1 MASLIMPFYQIALKP
16 TYILFLP
23 VTRIE
28 EFYKE
33 LSKHH
38 NVLIELKSID
48 LANPNDSDVFIQIEE
63 K

>member
-1 MASLIMPFYQIALKP
+1 MPFYQITLKP

-23 VTRIE
+23 VNKIE

-38 NVLIELKSID
+38 NILIELKSIY
-48 LANPNDSDVFIQIEE
+48 LTNPNDSDIFIQIEE

>member
-1 MASLIMPFYQIALKP
+1 MASIVIPFYKIALKP

-23 VTRIE
+23 VIQIE

-33 LSKHH
+33 LSEHH
-38 NVLIELKSID
+38 NILIELKSID
-48 LANPNDSDVFIQIEE
+48 LNNPNDSDIFIQIEE